1 MEYINNS
8 TCKFKDSSQLVSFPS
23 LYLFRVKFFSI
34 YLYIKYRYV
43 KMIKEVRSFNFV
55 YSHTRV
61 SEVSTSGSKKGFTLC
76 SKMRNLLQFSN
87 LITPF
92 SLENAVHA

>member
-1 MEYINNS
+1 
-8 TCKFKDSSQLVSFPS
+8 
-23 LYLFRVKFFSI
+23 
-34 YLYIKYRYV
+34 
-43 KMIKEVRSFNFV
+43 MIKEVRSFNFV

-92 SLENAVHA
+92 SIENAVHAWKIRKTRTQISIRLDSNLFATSR